1 MKFFTNKYIDI
12 INSKLPD
19 ILIAL
24 VVLIIFWI
32 IAILLKTTILR
43 ILNTHTNSSIPDV
56 IGSII
61 KKVII
66 IIGVIT
72 SLGTLGVDVSGIIAG
87 LGISGVAL
95 SLALKDILSNFVSG
109 VLIFIYEPFK
119 VGDNIEV
126 EGKSGMVKSINL
138 RYVTIESGDK
148 NILVPNLISASKIVI
163 INER

>member
-1 MKFFTNKYIDI
+1 MEFFTNKYIDI

-66 IIGVIT
+66 RFYLHRQMKLQVYLMQAYQNLT
-72 SLGTLGVDVSGIIAG
+72 VSMEW
-87 LGISGVAL
+87 
-95 SLALKDILSNFVSG
+95 
-109 VLIFIYEPFK
+109 LIQEL
-119 VGDNIEV
+119 D
-126 EGKSGMVKSINL
+126 
-138 RYVTIESGDK
+138 
-148 NILVPNLISASKIVI
+148 
-163 INER
+163 

>member
-1 MKFFTNKYIDI
+1 MEFFTNKYIDI

-95 SLALKDILSNFVSG
+95 SLALKDIPGIRCHVKLNAGRNNYSYFP
-109 VLIFIYEPFK
+109 IFIDQTYPLSRDQLYNK
-119 VGDNIEV
+119 LKDNQIFV
-126 EGKSGMVKSINL
+126 R
-138 RYVTIESGDK
+138 RYWY
-148 NILVPNLISASKIVI
+148 PLITDFS
-163 INER
+163 